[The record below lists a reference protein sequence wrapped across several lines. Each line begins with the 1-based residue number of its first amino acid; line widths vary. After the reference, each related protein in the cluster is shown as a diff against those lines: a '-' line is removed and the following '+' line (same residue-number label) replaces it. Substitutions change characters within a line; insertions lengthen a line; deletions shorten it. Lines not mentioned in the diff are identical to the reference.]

1 MSHENDNRVDSFIK
15 LGLEMNLVQTPA
27 DSAVGGVI
35 GRAAL
40 TYGLEANRCAQLLRA
55 IVEIIKE
62 QEGVLF
68 MSAIVDAYTQAY
80 DDPREAAAFLGRVA
94 DYYSRCA
101 SVEEAEMIV
110 AKMTQP
116 KQEG

>member
-15 LGLEMNLVQTPA
+15 LGLEMNLVQTAA
-27 DSAVGGVI
+27 DQVVGGVI
-35 GRAAL
+35 GHTAL
-40 TYGLEANRCAQLLRA
+40 AFGLEANRCAQLLRA

-68 MSAIVDAYTQAY
+68 MSAIVDAYTQVY

-101 SVEEAEMIV
+101 SVEEAELIV

-116 KQEG
+116 KQGD